1 MNRQNPMKQ
10 LPTTRYGFLL
20 MPNYTMISFSAC
32 VETLRMANRISGQN
46 LYEYQLFSLTGD
58 PVVASN
64 NLTLQPIVK
73 LHPNIDVD
81 ALFVCAGL
89 NLERSWESTLT
100 RELKPIIR
108 KKVVIGGI
116 CTGSYLLARI
126 GQLEGYRSTVH
137 WENIREMREEF
148 PDLIISSELFEFDRD
163 RYTCSGGTAPM
174 DMMLTLIG
182 QHHGAELA
190 TAISEQFI
198 YDRIRG
204 PNDRQRIPLKQRFG
218 SSQPKLIE
226 AVELME
232 SNIEEPMGLDEL
244 SNHVGIS
251 RRQLERIFKKNLDC
265 VPTRYYLELRLRR
278 ARELLLTT
286 PRSIVDVAFA
296 CGFVSPPHFSKCYRE
311 FFGIPPR
318 DERTRLRFE
327 ITSL

>member
-1 MNRQNPMKQ
+1 
-10 LPTTRYGFLL
+10 
-20 MPNYTMISFSAC
+20 
-32 VETLRMANRISGQN
+32 MANRISGQT

-58 PVVASN
+58 PIVASN
-64 NLTLQPIVK
+64 SLTLQPIVK
-73 LHPNIDVD
+73 LNSNISVD
-81 ALFVCAGL
+81 ALFVCAGVTL
-89 NLERSWESTLT
+89 DRTWEHTLT
-100 RELKPIIR
+100 RQLKPLIR

-126 GQLEGYRSTVH
+126 GQLKGYRSTIH

-148 PDLIISSELFEFDRD
+148 PDLIISSELFEIDRD

-218 SSQPKLIE
+218 TSQPKLIE

-251 RRQLERIFKKNLDC
+251 RRQLERIF
-265 VPTRYYLELRLRR
+265 
-278 ARELLLTT
+278 
-286 PRSIVDVAFA
+286 
-296 CGFVSPPHFSKCYRE
+296 
-311 FFGIPPR
+311 
-318 DERTRLRFE
+318 
-327 ITSL
+327 

>member
-1 MNRQNPMKQ
+1 MPAMDQYS
-10 LPTTRYGFLL
+10 TRKYGFLL
-20 MPNYTMISFSAC
+20 LPDFTMISVSAC
-32 VETLRMANRISGQN
+32 VETLRMANRISGDN
-46 LYEYQLFSLTGD
+46 LYEYELFSLDGSS
-58 PVVASN
+58 VAASN
-64 NLTLQPIVK
+64 GLTLHPISE
-73 LHPNIDVD
+73 LSQDVNPE
-81 ALFVCAGL
+81 AIFVCAGL
-89 NLERSWESTLT
+89 SLNREWEQKLSKQL
-100 RELKPIIR
+100 RPLAR
-108 KKVVIGGI
+108 KKVILGGI

-148 PDLIISSELFEFDRD
+148 PDLIISAELFEIDRD

-174 DMMLTLIG
+174 DMMLTLISR
-182 QHHGAELA
+182 QHGIELA

-218 SSQPKLIE
+218 NSQPKLIE

-244 SNHVGIS
+244 AQHVGVS
-251 RRQLERIFKKNLDC
+251 RRQLERIFKKHLDC

-311 FFGIPPR
+311 FFKIPPR
-318 DERTRLRFE
+318 DERNNIGTTKTDF
-327 ITSL
+327 